1 MTEILAAEL
10 RALAD
15 ANRHVAWRHRLNT
28 EDLSKHLEKE
38 GRKIADRL
46 GVEINETALEFLARQ
61 VAWTCNIKV
70 GAETNRLNARA
81 RRAVS
86 GQKTF

>member
-1 MTEILAAEL
+1 MTETLAAEL
-10 RALAD
+10 RQLAD
-15 ANRHVAWRHRLNT
+15 ANRRVAWRYRLNT
-28 EDLSKHLEKE
+28 EDLGKHLAKE
-38 GRKIADRL
+38 GRMIADRL
-46 GVEINETALEFLARQ
+46 GVEINETTLEFLARQ

-81 RRAVS
+81 RRAAS